1 MSDIVLLD
9 VGGTIFK
16 TTRSTL
22 SHATYFTSLFDRW
35 QYKPDE
41 PYFID
46 RDDDGFKHVL
56 RYLRDNNYDIP
67 KEYHYELEFYGIN
80 YVKKEEDNEEKTVVS
95 ELSNINYAI
104 KDFRD
109 FTVSE
114 LSKINNAIEDF
125 SHLFKDK
132 EGNFLLT
139 VKNYYDEILY
149 KIR

>member
-1 MSDIVLLD
+1 MINIINVSKMSDIVLLD

-22 SHATYFTSLFDRW
+22 SHSAYFTSLFERW

-46 RDDDGFKHVL
+46 RDDEGFKHVL

-67 KEYHYELEFYGIN
+67 KEYHYELEFYSIN
-80 YVKKEEDNEEKTVVS
+80 YVEKEIKEEKTVVS
-95 ELSNINYAI
+95 ELSKINDAI
-104 KDFRD
+104 KD
-109 FTVSE
+109 
-114 LSKINNAIEDF
+114 LSQ
-125 SHLFKDK
+125 LFKAKDGK
-132 EGNFLLT
+132 FLLI
-139 VKNYYDEILY
+139 VKDDDDNTLY

>member
-1 MSDIVLLD
+1 MINIINVSKMSNIVLLD
-9 VGGTIFK
+9 VGGKIFK

-22 SHATYFTSLFDRW
+22 SHATYFTSLFERW

-46 RDDDGFKHVL
+46 RDEEGFKHVL

-80 YVKKEEDNEEKTVVS
+80 YVEKEIEEEKTVVS
-95 ELSNINYAI
+95 ELSKLI
-104 KDFRD
+104 D
-109 FTVSE
+109 V
-114 LSKINNAIEDF
+114 IECF
-125 SHLFKDK
+125 SDLFQDI
-132 EGNFLLT
+132 ESRFLLQ
-139 VKNYYDEILY
+139 VEDEYGNVLY